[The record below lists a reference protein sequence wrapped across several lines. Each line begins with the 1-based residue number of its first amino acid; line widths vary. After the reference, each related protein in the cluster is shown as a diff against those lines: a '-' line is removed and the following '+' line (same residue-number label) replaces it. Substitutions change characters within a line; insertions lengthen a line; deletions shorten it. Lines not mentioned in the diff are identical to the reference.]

1 MYGQPTLQLAQ
12 TRSLTMT
19 GALRQAISL
28 LQLSNAELSARL
40 TAQAEVNPFLV
51 VRLSTLPVKA
61 WLSDRAPPYPI
72 TPEMRGPQGQG
83 DAAEMAGAIST
94 GLWGHVLAQLPLLVR
109 SAADHHIAEAY
120 VAALDANGWLCRTEA
135 EVAREC
141 GCSIDRAKA
150 VLSALQ
156 QAEPTGLFSRN
167 LSECL
172 RLQAID
178 LGILDPAFDRLL
190 DNLPLLAE
198 GDLAA
203 VAAHIGCDVD
213 RVADML
219 RAIRQMN
226 PKPGSVFAAEA
237 SPVAEPDIIVRQI
250 GTRWVVELNRSNL
263 AAVEVKE
270 VDAATDELR
279 AARWL
284 VRAVARRNATTL
296 RIARALVAYQVDFVT
311 KGVSHLRP
319 LTLADLAAQT
329 DLHVSTISRVTNGM
343 MVAVPRTTL
352 MLRDFFGRAVDEEDG
367 PTTAAIRQDILCLVA
382 AEDPAKPLSDQQ
394 IQRHFAQ
401 KGIPLARRT
410 VAKYRQLLRIPASAA
425 RRSKARLDCAAKGH
439 SKRV

>member
-1 MYGQPTLQLAQ
+1 
-12 TRSLTMT
+12 
-19 GALRQAISL
+19 
-28 LQLSNAELSARL
+28 
-40 TAQAEVNPFLV
+40 
-51 VRLSTLPVKA
+51 
-61 WLSDRAPPYPI
+61 
-72 TPEMRGPQGQG
+72 
-83 DAAEMAGAIST
+83 
-94 GLWGHVLAQLPLLVR
+94 
-109 SAADHHIAEAY
+109 
-120 VAALDANGWLCRTEA
+120 
-135 EVAREC
+135 
-141 GCSIDRAKA
+141 
-150 VLSALQ
+150 
-156 QAEPTGLFSRN
+156 
-167 LSECL
+167 
-172 RLQAID
+172 
-178 LGILDPAFDRLL
+178 
-190 DNLPLLAE
+190 
-198 GDLAA
+198 
-203 VAAHIGCDVD
+203 
-213 RVADML
+213 
-219 RAIRQMN
+219 MN